1 MEACLQSPHVIR
13 GPVVWKVQ
21 HLHRYLEK
29 FARCFKKNHVIYLVD
44 FKNLDPSCFMKLH
57 SPPTFLLDSWGWT
70 MKFSSEKKHV
80 SKSTLG
86 VPNWSPSY
94 HYPLSQF
101 PTRPWGVAQ
110 SIPGRHKEAKLHGW
124 MWHQQKPPPLPVPLY
139 PPVRLPLK
147 TPHFLW
153 AAHPVYLSGTSSL
166 PSHMEPRHVS
176 SLKVCLILLGSQQNG
191 INPEVEEL
199 IVIVECPQK
208 VDCLAPLFI

>member
-1 MEACLQSPHVIR
+1 MDHGIQQLSTSGCQKSRSQLWVARTDHQATIIPSDNFQLTHEASLNPFLAGIR
-13 GPVVWKVQ
+13 KLKMAGCGTN
-21 HLHRYLEK
+21 R
-29 FARCFKKNHVIYLVD
+29 NH
-44 FKNLDPSCFMKLH
+44 
-57 SPPTFLLDSWGWT
+57 
-70 MKFSSEKKHV
+70 
-80 SKSTLG
+80 
-86 VPNWSPSY
+86 
-94 HYPLSQF
+94 
-101 PTRPWGVAQ
+101 
-110 SIPGRHKEAKLHGW
+110 
-124 MWHQQKPPPLPVPLY
+124 PPLPVPFY